1 MAQLAQEVY
10 NSDLLQV
17 LIPRLGRVD
26 FEVRRRP
33 ALPAGHDRAGSPV
46 PCSESSRAPG
56 PQSRKDTALIFGNLL
71 RRQIG
76 ARAPTVD
83 YLCTHDQILGALV
96 RSYDNPDVA
105 LSAGLML
112 RDCAKHEALTKIIL
126 NSEDFY
132 RFFDYVELST
142 FDVAS
147 DAFST
152 FRVRRTIEPVV
163 IGRRCF
169 GADGRAVAL
178 AARCWAAGGGP
189 QELLTRHKALVAEF
203 LEANYD
209 KVGPLRPRA
218 AGSGAQHSLIFRKAG
233 CDARA
238 RGARSSLSTPAS
250 CSRRTT

>member
-1 MAQLAQEVY
+1 VAQLAQEVY

-26 FEVRRRP
+26 FEVRRPPPSAARRRAAAP
-33 ALPAGHDRAGSPV
+33 AHGPRAPAPL
-46 PCSESSRAPG
+46 RAPG

-152 FRVRRTIEPVV
+152 FRVRRTAAPGVIWAPVALV
-163 IGRRCF
+163 LT
-169 GADGRAVAL
+169 AVAVRAGPC
-178 AARCWAAGGGP
+178 AARC
-189 QELLTRHKALVAEF
+189 
-203 LEANYD
+203 
-209 KVGPLRPRA
+209 
-218 AGSGAQHSLIFRKAG
+218 GA
-233 CDARA
+233 ARA
-238 RGARSSLSTPAS
+238 HRS
-250 CSRRTT
+250 C